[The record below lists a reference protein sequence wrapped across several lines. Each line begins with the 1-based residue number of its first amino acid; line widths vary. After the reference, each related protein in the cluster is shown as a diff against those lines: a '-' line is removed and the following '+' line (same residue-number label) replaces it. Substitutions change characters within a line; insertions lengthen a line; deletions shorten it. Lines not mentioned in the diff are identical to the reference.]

1 MILNSGKRIKASFE
15 YNSAEN
21 KILFSRGDSLQSN
34 YHKGEKTSPYNL
46 RKNETIKIRSVIN

>member
-1 MILNSGKRIKASFE
+1 MILNSGKRIKAPFE

-21 KILFSRGDSLQSN
+21 KILFSRGDTLQSN

-46 RKNETIKIRSVIN
+46 RK